1 MIKDLRFALRAF
13 ARVPGFTVLSITT
26 LALGVGAT
34 TAIFSVVN
42 AVLLRPLPYAD
53 PDRLVVARGS
63 LPDFRDAAA
72 QSSDFSAPEKPWPM
86 VTQWNHT
93 VTRSTIRPAKAAGRV
108 SKPMAIRM
116 PPKNSVQASSGDHKT
131 PG

>member
-1 MIKDLRFALRAF
+1 MIRYAFRSMIKS
-13 ARVPGFTVLSITT
+13 PGFSAIAVI
-26 LALGVGAT
+26 ALGLGIGAN

-72 QSSDFSAPEKPWPM
+72 QRNRFAATHGWAPNLYTLDGTGDGRQVRGAVLSPEILPM
-86 VTQWNHT
+86 LGVTPLLG
-93 VTRSTIRPAKAAGRV
+93 RSF
-108 SKPMAIRM
+108 
-116 PPKNSVQASSGDHKT
+116 T
-131 PG
+131 PDDN